1 MEVIKVIKYLT
12 KMLFNNT
19 KHVIEQSSRRIT
31 SFCLT
36 REKIYYFKG
45 KQKYSL
51 KKKGV
56 FAFTLRQQQQQLNQV
71 FLSLTRAKYIEHKSY
86 ERCRLT
92 GT

>member
-1 MEVIKVIKYLT
+1 
-12 KMLFNNT
+12 MLFNNT
-19 KHVIEQSSRRIT
+19 ERVIEQSSRRIT

-56 FAFTLRQQQQQLNQV
+56 FAFILQQQQQQLNQV

-86 ERCRLT
+86 KRCRLT